1 MPAAVQ
7 VPPCLIPEKV
17 FSPFVVKQFQKKSA
31 RFLFEYFTLRTES
44 FSLKLEGG
52 ADSPVSWLG
61 AGRLC
66 PGGHENVS
74 SDL

>member
-7 VPPCLIPEKV
+7 VPPCLIPKKV
-17 FSPFVVKQFQKKSA
+17 FSPFIVKQFQKKTA
-31 RFLFEYFTLRTES
+31 RFLFEYFTLRTER

-52 ADSPVSWLG
+52 ADSPLSWLG
-61 AGRLC
+61 AGRHC
-66 PGGHENVS
+66 PGGHDNAS